1 MRPILYYVHHQGLGH
16 WRRALAVAGMLERP
30 VVLASSGPPP
40 GELPATCRHLRL
52 PLDWSDKDY
61 GDGNDAHGRLH
72 WAPLH
77 ENGLLHRHQMLLDA
91 VARYRPPLAVVDVS
105 VEVTVLLRASG
116 VPVVA
121 VRQPGLRDD
130 PAHTLGFGLADEVVM
145 PVPES
150 WGLHTG
156 RPRTRAVGLVS
167 GAHRAVPGTD
177 DRGRARA
184 VVLVGSGGSR
194 LGRKACAQIAAGL
207 PGHDVHV
214 LGLSGPSATSAAN
227 LTFRGRIEDVGTEL
241 DAAHVVIGNTGLGTL
256 GDVVAARKP
265 FVALPE
271 ERPFG
276 EQEATARAL
285 EATGDAV
292 VLTRMPG
299 PAGWAQA
306 VARATTP
313 PALVADGAERFAR
326 LIEERSRTVDPAAV
340 TVG

>member
-52 PLDWSDKDY
+52 PLDWSDRDY
-61 GDGNDAHGRLH
+61 GDGAGNDAHGQLH

-77 ENGLLHRHQMLLDA
+77 EDGLLHRHQMLLDA
-91 VARYRPPLAVVDVS
+91 VARYRPLLAVVDVS
-105 VEVTVLLRASG
+105 VEVTVLLRTSG

-130 PAHTLGFGLADEVVM
+130 PAHALGFALADEVVM
-145 PVPES
+145 PVPQS

-167 GAHRAVPGTD
+167 GARRVVAESD
-177 DRGRARA
+177 DGGRPRA

-194 LGRKACAQIAAGL
+194 LGAKACAQIAAGL

-214 LGLSGPSATSAAN
+214 LGLSGPTAAN
-227 LTFRGRIEDVGTEL
+227 LSFRGRIEDVGTEL
-241 DAAHVVIGNTGLGTL
+241 GAAHVAIGNTGLGTL
-256 GDVVAARKP
+256 GDVVAARRP

-285 EATGDAV
+285 EAAGDAV

-299 PAGWAQA
+299 PTGWAQA

-326 LIEERSRTVDPAAV
+326 LLEERCRTVDPVAV